1 MLGRELHILI
11 KSIVLHGG
19 RRDKKELYVKIIE
32 ILQKKQGSLTDVEL
46 YNEIKKY
53 YEDIG
58 FIIFNKTLMRLEI
71 KGIIHVFNLT
81 KNKRGVELIS
91 NTTRR

>member
-1 MLGRELHILI
+1 M
-11 KSIVLHGG
+11 
-19 RRDKKELYVKIIE
+19 
-32 ILQKKQGSLTDVEL
+32 DVEL
-46 YNEIKKY
+46 YNELKKDY
-53 YEDIG
+53 DDLG
-58 FIIFNKTLMRLEI
+58 FIIFNKTLMKLEI